1 MLVCPETLLPVRLD
15 SKEPIAPQQLQSPEP
30 SKREKAVY
38 AQRKLEYDSAL
49 TRFRTAQELQQKFG
63 PGFETAV
70 DGYNASHNIEQDNDE
85 MNGREKNSGFETIR
99 INRGRA
105 EPVIAEMM
113 GPRLIA
119 SPDVFFAS
127 TEHTRNATI
136 HYTHFNEKLV
146 PNGYDMPPNDKL
158 NAYDAATI
166 NFAMLGAQSHI
177 QNFFQKELG
186 GYGSTSA
193 ALESTNGH
201 NMMTGLFGNPCR
213 DLDLERCLGEAM
225 RLGKESIDALFLSA
239 LPSPKRISTQP
250 AL

>member
-1 MLVCPETLLPVRLD
+1 MER
-15 SKEPIAPQQLQSPEP
+15 
-30 SKREKAVY
+30 
-38 AQRKLEYDSAL
+38 
-49 TRFRTAQELQQKFG
+49 
-63 PGFETAV
+63 
-70 DGYNASHNIEQDNDE
+70 DNNE

-105 EPVIAEMM
+105 EPVISERM

-201 NMMTGLFGNPCR
+201 NMMTGLFGNPRR

-225 RLGKESIDALFLSA
+225 RLGKEAIDAFFERLAVPQKDIHAASPIKLNGKKVGVLMALLRWASYTKQAPRWLFFCLRSCLS
-239 LPSPKRISTQP
+239 IS
-250 AL
+250 